1 MEVIDK
7 ERKNALLSIYS
18 GYEPQPEPQQNYSP
32 NRNHNHQFQ
41 TMNTQI
47 RIRVR
52 VRVRVRSYLDR
63 ASLKQFGDFQD
74 YKKQYTVH
82 FVYT

>member
-18 GYEPQPEPQQNYSP
+18 GYEPQPEPQQNHSSEP
-32 NRNHNHQFQ
+32 QPQ
-41 TMNTQI
+41 PPISTMNTQI
-47 RIRVR
+47 RTG
-52 VRVRVRSYLDR
+52 SGSGSGSLYLDR
-63 ASLKQFGDFQD
+63 ASLTKQFGDFQD

>member
-18 GYEPQPEPQQNYSP
+18 GYEPQPEPQQNHSP

-41 TMNTQI
+41 LWTPKYGFGFGFGFS
-47 RIRVR
+47 
-52 VRVRVRSYLDR
+52 SYLDR
-63 ASLKQFGDFQD
+63 ACHSNSLEISKII
-74 YKKQYTVH
+74 KQYTVH